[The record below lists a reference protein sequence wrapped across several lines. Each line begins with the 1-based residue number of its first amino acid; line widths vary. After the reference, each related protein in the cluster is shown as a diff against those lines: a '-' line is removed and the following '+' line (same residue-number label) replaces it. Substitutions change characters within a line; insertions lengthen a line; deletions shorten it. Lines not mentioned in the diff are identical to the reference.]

1 MVVFRKMSGRRE
13 GCCDPG
19 SPIPTDDPGL
29 VLNKVKVV
37 TAPAQPAF
45 PGREQMYRHVR
56 AMSRTVRMDK
66 KLGGPSGTWRLSHCT
81 PLQG

>member
-1 MVVFRKMSGRRE
+1 MRDDGGMNWDEDGGVRKMSGRGA

-19 SPIPTDDPGL
+19 SPTATDDPGL

-37 TAPAQPAF
+37 TVPTQPAF
-45 PGREQMYRHVR
+45 PGRELSVGNEP
-56 AMSRTVRMDK
+56 
-66 KLGGPSGTWRLSHCT
+66 GGTEGKHSA